1 MLFANLGTPDGYDY
15 WSMRRYLSEFLS
27 DKRVIDYPAWK
38 WQPILQLIILTRRPK
53 AKGHDYK
60 SIWNHEKNESP
71 LLTITREQ
79 VVKLRAAIQ
88 AEYGA
93 DVMVD
98 FCMRYGNP
106 SVEEKLTAMKA
117 AGCDRIL
124 IAPLYPQYSGATT
137 ATGFDE
143 VARVLGKMRWQP
155 ALRTLPAYH
164 DDPAYIGAL
173 KASVEAGLRD
183 LPFTPDAVLASFH
196 SMPER
201 TLHLGDPY
209 HCHCQKTTRLV
220 REQLGWPQDRMMV
233 CFQSRFGSEE
243 WLQPYLDKTIDR
255 KSVV

>member
-1 MLFANLGTPDGYDY
+1 MTEPTGPVRNLPDAGADHPPITKSRIGVLFANLGTPDGYDY

-106 SVEEKLTAMKA
+106 STQSLVRKMVAEGCEKILFFRFILTT
-117 AGCDRIL
+117 L
-124 IAPLYPQYSGATT
+124 APL
-137 ATGFDE
+137 
-143 VARVLGKMRWQP
+143 RRR
-155 ALRTLPAYH
+155 RTMSSSAPL
-164 DDPAYIGAL
+164 
-173 KASVEAGLRD
+173 
-183 LPFTPDAVLASFH
+183 
-196 SMPER
+196 
-201 TLHLGDPY
+201 
-209 HCHCQKTTRLV
+209 
-220 REQLGWPQDRMMV
+220 
-233 CFQSRFGSEE
+233 
-243 WLQPYLDKTIDR
+243 
-255 KSVV
+255 